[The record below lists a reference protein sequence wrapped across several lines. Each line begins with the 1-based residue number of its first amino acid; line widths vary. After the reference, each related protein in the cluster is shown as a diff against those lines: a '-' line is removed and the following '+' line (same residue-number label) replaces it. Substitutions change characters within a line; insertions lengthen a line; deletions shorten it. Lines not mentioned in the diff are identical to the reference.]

1 MATFLKNN
9 TLSVPI
15 GLTLPIQDGDSGY
28 FAQSFDTL
36 TQVKTNI
43 INLLNTRQGE
53 RRFQPTFGTRLW
65 NLIFEQDVD
74 TLKDRAINIVT
85 EDIAM
90 WIPNV
95 TVTDVTANLLT
106 TDQITANRDI
116 YMLEISVSFMINMT
130 KQTDTV
136 IVTINNNATQ

>member
-15 GLTLPIQDGDSGY
+15 GLILPIQDGDSGY

-95 TVTDVTANLLT
+95 TVIDVTSNLLT
-106 TDQITANRDI
+106 TDQIAANRDI

-136 IVTINNNATQ
+136 IVTINNATQ

>member
-1 MATFLKNN
+1 MATFIKNN
-9 TLSVPI
+9 STSAVPI

-65 NLIFEQDVD
+65 DLIFEQDVD

-85 EDIAM
+85 EDIAT

-95 TVTDVTANLLT
+95 TVIDVTANLLT

-116 YMLEISVSFMINMT
+116 YMLEISVSFMINIT

-136 IVTINNNATQ
+136 IVTINNVTQ

>member
-1 MATFLKNN
+1 MAK
-9 TLSVPI
+9 PI
-15 GLTLPIQDGDSGY
+15 GITLPIQDGNTGY

-53 RRFQPTFGTRLW
+53 RRFEPTFGTRLW
-65 NLIFEQDVD
+65 SLVFEQNID
-74 TLKDRAINIVT
+74 TLKDQAINIIT
-85 EDIAM
+85 DDISS

-95 TVTDVTANLLT
+95 TVIDVTANLLT
-106 TDQITANRDI
+106 NAQITANKDI
-116 YMLEISVSFMINMT
+116 YVLNIAISFILNLT

-136 IVTINNNATQ
+136 IISINNMLQ

>member
-1 MATFLKNN
+1 MATIVTN
-9 TLSVPI
+9 TISAVPI
-15 GLTLPIQDGDSGY
+15 GLTLPIQDGNSGY

-43 INLLNTRQGE
+43 TNLLNTHPGE
-53 RRFQPTFGTRLW
+53 RRLQPTFGTRLW
-65 NLIFEQDVD
+65 NLVFEQNVD
-74 TLKDRAINIVT
+74 TLKDQAINIVS
-85 EDIAM
+85 EDVAS

-106 TDQITANRDI
+106 SNQITANTDM
-116 YMLEISVSFMINMT
+116 YMLEIAVDFMVNLT

-136 IVTINNNATQ
+136 IVKINNALQ